1 MTTRSEYLRD
11 ISYKLAEF
19 SSIVND
25 PAALSRMTPME
36 LENLLD
42 EASRVM
48 MEESHL
54 HKRKEISI
62 RQKFALWLLK
72 HS

>member
-1 MTTRSEYLRD
+1 MTTRSECLRD
-11 ISYKLAEF
+11 ISYKLAEW
-19 SSIVND
+19 SSVVND
-25 PAALSRMTPME
+25 RDALSRKNPME

-42 EASRVM
+42 EASRIM

-54 HKRKEISI
+54 HKKKEISI

>member
-1 MTTRSEYLRD
+1 MKTRSEYLRD
-11 ISYKLAEF
+11 ISYKLAEL
-19 SSIVND
+19 SSVIMD
-25 PAALSRMTPME
+25 MEALSRKTPME
-36 LENLLD
+36 LANLLD
-42 EASRVM
+42 EASEVM

-62 RQKFALWLLK
+62 RHKFALWILK

>member
-11 ISYKLAEF
+11 ISYKLAEL
-19 SSIVND
+19 SSVIMD
-25 PAALSRMTPME
+25 MEALSRKTPME
-36 LENLLD
+36 LANLLD
-42 EASRVM
+42 EVSKVM
-48 MEESHL
+48 MEESHI

>member
-11 ISYKLAEF
+11 ISYKLAEL
-19 SSIVND
+19 SSVIMD
-25 PAALSRMTPME
+25 MDALSRKTPME
-36 LENLLD
+36 LANPLD
-42 EASRVM
+42 EASRAM
-48 MEESHL
+48 MEESIL

-62 RQKFALWLLK
+62 RQKFTLWLLK